1 MKLNNGSHCKM
12 APEVAVYRV
21 YQSNDPLIN
30 QHIDSSLRRWLFVG
44 QCLIMQRN
52 FQRFN
57 LGFSD
62 FVLQCTLY
70 ACTCFGGT
78 KLYESD
84 LP

>member
-21 YQSNDPLIN
+21 YQSNDPLTN

-62 FVLQCTLY
+62 FVLIMYIICMYMFWGNETI
-70 ACTCFGGT
+70 
-78 KLYESD
+78 
-84 LP
+84 